1 MSKPLVLELSIS
13 DAIDENKTLSENLA
27 HRESTN
33 THQYDPDASIHDQD
47 DNALDSDSDDQV
59 TVEKKGRGKE
69 KDYDIIETLPD
80 FKTANE
86 KMKTYDSYR
95 YRYLKK
101 SVKHGDRSY
110 YACSGHQKC
119 PKMMYLLKV
128 INIFNF
134 ITS

>member
-1 MSKPLVLELSIS
+1 MSKPFVLELSIS
-13 DAIDENKTLSENLA
+13 DATDENKLSENLA

-69 KDYDIIETLPD
+69 KEYDIIETLPD

-95 YRYLKK
+95 HRYEKK
-101 SVKHGDRSY
+101 SVKHGDKFY
-110 YACSGHQKC
+110 YTCSGHQKC

-128 INIFNF
+128 INIFL
-134 ITS
+134 I